1 MSKTTPDAHL
11 KQTPEEWQCLSLWL
25 VGNWVYFIIFLSS
38 WVLLQLHFPACSPG
52 RCQLPAWEGSVKSSA
67 LACWANCSCYKFNIV
82 NSWHNSNL
90 VIVDWSRGKRVHL
103 VFQVGLL
110 KYRWFIILC
119 YVTQDMLAH
128 TDVSGHLQFCV
139 LFQNILILSMNI
151 MRLHFVLILWPL
163 TVNIFSWFCFWK
175 GYSLLKVELI

>member
-52 RCQLPAWEGSVKSSA
+52 RRQLPAWEGSVKSSA

-128 TDVSGHLQFCV
+128 TDVSGQLQFCV
-139 LFQNILILSMNI
+139 LFQNILILLMNI
-151 MRLHFVLILWPL
+151 MRLQFVLILWPL

-175 GYSLLKVELI
+175 GYGLLKAELI